1 MKNHVKTLGGL
12 YLLFGLFGLVVAW
25 IKWQALAGQVPMVGK
40 ISILSTSSG
49 FTGVVS
55 FMFVIIALPAL
66 LAGFALL
73 KPRAWS
79 RTLAL
84 VTGFL
89 SLVIIPLGTALGI
102 YAIWVL
108 TNEEAKQVLDSDY
121 VKEAELP
128 RVFPPYH

>member
-1 MKNHVKTLGGL
+1 MKNHVRTLGGL

-25 IKWQALAGQVPMVGK
+25 IKWQALAGHMPVVGK
-40 ISILSTSSG
+40 ISILSSTSG
-49 FTGVVS
+49 FTGVIS

-66 LAGFALL
+66 VAGFALL
-73 KPRAWS
+73 KPRAWA
-79 RTLAL
+79 RILAL

-89 SLVIIPLGTALGI
+89 CLVIIPLGTALGI

-108 TNEEAKQVLDSDY
+108 TNEEARRVLDSDS